1 MSDVRTHNGAAH
13 APHRGQAQPGATN
26 GRGPSGH
33 PGSQA
38 DHPLPGQ
45 VPPGH
50 PMAGHGHAPP
60 GYAHPSAGHA
70 PPAHGHAPSG
80 APGASA
86 EAAAL
91 AHAYGVVRSMGETL
105 MGALGQVILGQEEV
119 LRCVVIAL
127 FADGH
132 VLLEGAP
139 GVGKTQIARTVATL
153 LGGRFARVQ
162 CTPDLMP
169 SDVVG
174 TSMVVDGAGGGKEL
188 SYRQGPIFANFVLAD
203 EINRATPKTQSAM
216 LEAMAERTV
225 TVEGQPRPLPAPF
238 FVMATENP
246 IESEGV
252 FPLPEAQLDR
262 FLLKLLVPM
271 PDLETLTRIGSRGET
286 PSTSQLAT
294 PEDLLRAQAVARTV
308 PAAPHVERYAAR
320 LVVETHKA
328 PGARYG
334 AGPRAVQALMAA
346 SRVRAL
352 LSGRAAVAADDVRAL
367 APHVL
372 RHRIGLRFEAEAQ
385 GLDAETLVR
394 KLLET
399 VPVES

>member
-1 MSDVRTHNGAAH
+1 MSDIRMHNGVAH
-13 APHRGQAQPGATN
+13 GA
-26 GRGPSGH
+26 H
-33 PGSQA
+33 GSQTYQGA
-38 DHPLPGQ
+38 ARPANG
-45 VPPGH
+45 
-50 PMAGHGHAPP
+50 A
-60 GYAHPSAGHA
+60 SA
-70 PPAHGHAPSG
+70 PPAAPAG
-80 APGASA
+80 VAVAPDAASVA
-86 EAAAL
+86 Q
-91 AHAYGVVRSMGETL
+91 AYGAVRALGEAL
-105 MGALGQVILGQEEV
+105 MAALGQVILGQDEV

-127 FADGH
+127 LADGH

-153 LGGRFARVQ
+153 VGGRFARIQ

-174 TSMVVDGAGGGKEL
+174 TSLVVGGPDGGKDL
-188 SYRQGPIFANFVLAD
+188 TYRPGPVFANFVLAD
-203 EINRATPKTQSAM
+203 EINRATPKTQSAL

-225 TVEGQPRPLPAPF
+225 TVEGQPRPLPTPF

-252 FPLPEAQLDR
+252 FSLPEAQLDR
-262 FLLKLLVPM
+262 FLMKLLVGM
-271 PDLETLTRIGSRGET
+271 PDLDTLARIGSRGEA
-286 PSTSQLAT
+286 PTSSQVAR

-320 LVVETHKA
+320 LVIETHKA
-328 PGARYG
+328 QGARYG
-334 AGPRAVQALMAA
+334 AGPRAAQALMAA

-352 LSGRAAVAADDVRAL
+352 LAGRAAVAADDVRAL
-367 APHVL
+367 APHIL

-385 GLDAETLVR
+385 GLDAEALVR

>member
-1 MSDVRTHNGAAH
+1 MNDVRIYNGSAHAPPRGPAAQDQANGNGRHVPAPANYAPVPAPAPNGAA
-13 APHRGQAQPGATN
+13 
-26 GRGPSGH
+26 
-33 PGSQA
+33 
-38 DHPLPGQ
+38 
-45 VPPGH
+45 
-50 PMAGHGHAPP
+50 
-60 GYAHPSAGHA
+60 SA
-70 PPAHGHAPSG
+70 
-80 APGASA
+80 A
-86 EAAAL
+86 EV
-91 AHAYGVVRSMGETL
+91 AHAYGVVKAMGD
-105 MGALGQVILGQEEV
+105 ALTNALAQVVLGQEEV

-127 FADGH
+127 LADGH

-139 GVGKTQIARTVATL
+139 GVGKTQIARTAATL
-153 LGGRFARVQ
+153 VGGRFARIQ

-174 TSMVVDGAGGGKEL
+174 TSMVVGSAGGGKEL
-188 SYRQGPIFANFVLAD
+188 TYRPGPVFANFVLAD
-203 EINRATPKTQSAM
+203 EVNRATPKTQSAL

-262 FLLKLLVPM
+262 FLMKLLVPM
-271 PDLETLTRIGSRGET
+271 PDLDTLARIGARYDT
-286 PSTSQLAT
+286 PAPTAIVG
-294 PEDLLRAQAVARTV
+294 PADLLRAQAVARTV

-320 LVVETHKA
+320 LVVASHQA
-328 PGARYG
+328 QGVRYG

-352 LSGRAAVAADDVRAL
+352 LGGRAAVAADDVRAI

-385 GLDAETLVR
+385 GLDAETLVQ